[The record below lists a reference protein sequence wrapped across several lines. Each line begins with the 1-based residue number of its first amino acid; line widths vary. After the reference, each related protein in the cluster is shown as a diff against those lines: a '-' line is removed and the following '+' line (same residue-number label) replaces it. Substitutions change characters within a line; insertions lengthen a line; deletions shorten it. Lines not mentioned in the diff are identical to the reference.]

1 MVASLVPVW
10 SPPRRWDAIL
20 AVVLVAVGESQVW
33 ARWTAGGVGAVPD
46 GHRWARAVL
55 IVGFV
60 APLAWRRV
68 RPLSV
73 VAIIGAA
80 IAVQLLLVAPYVPF
94 LPGLLPLAVANYTAA
109 AYSQRWRVAGLVV
122 VLGVEAVIYAKVPEE
137 RVGGEVLFALFVL
150 VGTWIVGDV
159 VRARLG
165 RAEQTVEAVKT
176 RAAQSQAAATAVLA
190 EERVRIAR
198 ELHDVIAHSVSVMG
212 VQAGAAR
219 TLIDTNPGAAREALL
234 SVEATARSSVSE
246 LQRLL
251 AVLREQGDAPSDR
264 APQPG
269 LTQLPA
275 LVTGIRA
282 AGLPVDLTMTGTRTL
297 PAGVDVAAYRIVQEA
312 LTNALKHA
320 RAPTTVTVQCSA
332 TAVRIEIRDS
342 GPGPLGKLPHGGHGL
357 IGMRE
362 RAQLYGGTLH
372 AGPSPGGGFGVLAC
386 LPLTKDSMS

>member
-1 MVASLVPVW
+1 
-10 SPPRRWDAIL
+10 
-20 AVVLVAVGESQVW
+20 
-33 ARWTAGGVGAVPD
+33 
-46 GHRWARAVL
+46 
-55 IVGFV
+55 
-60 APLAWRRV
+60 
-68 RPLSV
+68 
-73 VAIIGAA
+73 
-80 IAVQLLLVAPYVPF
+80 
-94 LPGLLPLAVANYTAA
+94 
-109 AYSQRWRVAGLVV
+109 
-122 VLGVEAVIYAKVPEE
+122 
-137 RVGGEVLFALFVL
+137 L

-165 RAEQTVEAVKT
+165 RAEQTVEAAKT
-176 RAAQSQAAATAVLA
+176 RVAQSQAAATAVLA

-219 TLIDTNPGAAREALL
+219 TLIDSDPGAAREALL

-342 GPGPLGKLPHGGHGL
+342 GPGPFDQLPHGGHGL

-362 RAQLYGGTLH
+362 RAQLYGGTLR

-386 LPLTKDSMS
+386 LPLTTDSMS